1 MRVIKTTVVVGLFAA
16 GGIAVLLG
24 LLWLDHNQET
34 TLPTPTGP
42 FAVGRT
48 QYVWS
53 DPAHS
58 DPLAPP
64 PDAKRCFL
72 SGFGIPQR
80 LDQRPRRPPTT
91 YRLPGGQPLN
101 ANLACCLRSF

>member
-1 MRVIKTTVVVGLFAA
+1 MRVIRTTVVVGLFAA

-64 PDAKRCFL
+64 PNRCDGALPQHFL
-72 SGFGIPQR
+72 
-80 LDQRPRRPPTT
+80 
-91 YRLPGGQPLN
+91 
-101 ANLACCLRSF
+101 